1 MIGIILGTDGS
12 EGARWAA
19 ETLVALP
26 LASLT
31 EVTVLAAVDVPE
43 PSFTSVT
50 PMARRAYSQAL
61 ATMRREAEE
70 EALHALDTTGQIL
83 DGRIASITT
92 RLTHGPAETA
102 IIEMAEW
109 LRAELVVVGSR
120 GLGPVK
126 EFLLGNV
133 SQQVIHSTPCSVLIA
148 RGPVRPVRRVLI
160 GMDGSVHAEAATRF
174 VSDLPLPW
182 GALRCTSVPWR
193 RRPPSAPERSRP
205 LKSWRPPC
213 RRTIAE
219 VGRVSADRVL
229 AEGRRLLA
237 AVGCEITTSMRAG
250 HPVDHLLAAI
260 REFRPDLAV
269 IGAKGRT
276 GAKSFA
282 LGSVAQMVLKY
293 ASCSVLVVRP

>member
-1 MIGIILGTDGS
+1 MRIILGTDGS

-26 LASLT
+26 LASPA

-83 DGRIASITT
+83 DGHLVSITT

-102 IIEMAEW
+102 IIEMAER
-109 LRAELVVVGSR
+109 LRADLVVVGSR

-133 SQQVIHSTPCSVLIA
+133 SQQVIRSAPCSVLIA
-148 RGPVRPVRRVLI
+148 RGPVGPVRRVLI

-174 VSDLPLPW
+174 VSDLPLPSEASVHLCAVAEAPTF
-182 GALRCTSVPWR
+182 GPGKVATPQELAAAL
-193 RRPPSAPERSRP
+193 
-205 LKSWRPPC
+205 
-213 RRTIAE
+213 RTIAE
-219 VGRVSADRVL
+219 VGRASADRVL

>member
-1 MIGIILGTDGS
+1 MRIILGTDGS

-26 LASLT
+26 LASPA

-83 DGRIASITT
+83 DGHSASITT
-92 RLTHGPAETA
+92 RLMHGPAETA
-102 IIEMAEW
+102 IIEMAER
-109 LRAELVVVGSR
+109 LRADLVVVGSR

-133 SQQVIHSTPCSVLIA
+133 SQQVIRSAPCSVLIA
-148 RGPVRPVRRVLI
+148 RGPVGPVRRVLI

-174 VSDLPLPW
+174 VSDLPLPSDASVRLCAVAEAPTF
-182 GALRCTSVPWR
+182 GPGKVATPQELAAAL
-193 RRPPSAPERSRP
+193 
-205 LKSWRPPC
+205 
-213 RRTIAE
+213 RTIAE
-219 VGRVSADRVL
+219 VGRASADRVL

>member
-1 MIGIILGTDGS
+1 MRIILGTDGS

-26 LASLT
+26 LSSPT

-70 EALHALDTTGQIL
+70 EALHALDTTARIL
-83 DGRIASITT
+83 DSHLASITT
-92 RLTHGPAETA
+92 RLTHGLAGTTIIETA
-102 IIEMAEW
+102 ER
-109 LRAELVVVGSR
+109 LRADLVVVGSR

-126 EFLLGNV
+126 ELLLGSV
-133 SQQVIHSTPCSVLIA
+133 SQQVIRSAPCSVLVA
-148 RGPVRPVRRVLI
+148 RGPVGSVRRVLI
-160 GMDGSVHAEAATRF
+160 GMDGSVHAEAATRL
-174 VSDLPLPW
+174 VSDLPLPADASVHLCAVAEEPSF
-182 GALRCTSVPWR
+182 GPGKVKTPQELAAAL
-193 RRPPSAPERSRP
+193 
-205 LKSWRPPC
+205 
-213 RRTIAE
+213 RTIAE
-219 VGRVSADRVL
+219 VGRASADRVL

>member
-1 MIGIILGTDGS
+1 MRIILGTDGS

-26 LASLT
+26 LASLS

-83 DGRIASITT
+83 DGHIASITT
-92 RLTHGPAETA
+92 RLTHGPAETT
-102 IIEMAEW
+102 IIEVAERV
-109 LRAELVVVGSR
+109 RADLVVVGSR

-133 SQQVIHSTPCSVLIA
+133 SQQVIRSAPCSVLIT
-148 RGPVRPVRRVLI
+148 RGPVRPVRRLLI

-174 VSDLPLPW
+174 VSDLPLPPDASVHLCAVAEAPIF
-182 GALRCTSVPWR
+182 GPGKVATPQELAAAL
-193 RRPPSAPERSRP
+193 
-205 LKSWRPPC
+205 
-213 RRTIAE
+213 RTIAE
-219 VGRVSADRVL
+219 VGRASADRVL

-276 GAKSFA
+276 GAKPLA

>member
-1 MIGIILGTDGS
+1 MRIILGTDGS

-19 ETLVALP
+19 EALLALP
-26 LASLT
+26 VSSPVD
-31 EVTVLAAVDVPE
+31 VTILAAVDVPE

-50 PMARRAYSQAL
+50 PMARRMYSQAV
-61 ATMRREAEE
+61 ATMRREAED
-70 EALHALDTTGQIL
+70 AAIQALDTAGRML
-83 DGRIASITT
+83 DGHFASVTT
-92 RLTHGPAETA
+92 RLTHGSAGSALVQTAET
-102 IIEMAEW
+102 
-109 LRAELVVVGSR
+109 LRGDLVVVGSR

-133 SQQVIHSTPCSVLIA
+133 SQEVIGRAACSVLIA
-148 RGPVRPVRRVLI
+148 RGPVGPMRRVLL
-160 GMDGSVHAEAATRF
+160 GMDGSVYAEAAARF
-174 VSDLPLPW
+174 ASDLALPPDASIHLCAVAEEPIF
-182 GALRCTSVPWR
+182 GPGKVKTPQELAAALR
-193 RRPPSAPERSRP
+193 
-205 LKSWRPPC
+205 
-213 RRTIAE
+213 TISE
-219 VGRVSADRVL
+219 VGRAAADRVL

-237 AVGCEITTSMRAG
+237 AAGCEVTTSLRAG

-276 GAKSFA
+276 AAKSLP